1 MKTLIELIDALEQRG
16 DTVCLLEFSPDKLS
30 RTSYRV
36 LGSEVKALSAGLI
49 AAGLKQ
55 GQRVAMSAGVGADSL
70 TTMLAVIYAGAVVVP
85 IDTQM
90 GDDGLRHV
98 LKDSSPSFLFTTS
111 DIAER
116 IGRLEPGASWITALF
131 DEPGKDGH
139 WRKYME
145 KPERLNVPDINPSD
159 QVVLFY
165 TSGTTGAPKGVPLKH
180 SNLVYQI
187 KMLDQQRI
195 AASGDNLLLAL
206 PMHHVYPFVMGLLV
220 PLFFGACI
228 VVPAALT
235 GPQIMRAV
243 REGEVTAIIG
253 VPRFYRALYDGMQ
266 TQIKSRNTV
275 LRTYLRMS
283 EKLAL
288 FLYGKNCASAAR
300 LIMAPLRKK
309 VAPGLRLMASG
320 GSALDPELGQ
330 WLEAVGWQVVV
341 GYGLTETS
349 PLLSL
354 RLPGGC
360 PLKSIGR
367 PVPGTEIRID
377 LHHQKPGSDN
387 AKGKSGSE
395 QGEIL
400 AKGPGVFDGY
410 RNLHKENKDSF
421 TRDGFFRT
429 GDLGYLDGRG
439 CLYVTG
445 RISTMI
451 VTEGGENV
459 QPENVEAEYSKH
471 SLITEIGLL
480 EKDRKLVALAVPDKS
495 AAGGLNTEKINSLV
509 LEAIGEVSRNLPSYM
524 RISDVR
530 VTTRSL
536 PRTRLGKIR
545 RHILE
550 KRWEEAGEKEA
561 GQVKA
566 GPIAFEEMS
575 DSDRLLLE
583 NPVAS
588 RVWQWLADRYSD
600 KRLTPD
606 TSPQLDLGIDSM
618 GWLNLSLDLNEAAG
632 VELDE
637 TAIARV
643 DTVRDLLNEVV
654 DAATGDRETFDPV
667 EDPGSVLDSSQRRWL
682 PPRRKIESA
691 LFNII
696 YLAGGALFRLMYRI
710 EVSGRDNVP
719 PDEPCVLTP
728 NHASYLDPFVLGIA
742 LGRRQLGNTCWA
754 GATVAAFDTALKRRG
769 SRLALVLPIE
779 PRRGAMSGIAFASFV
794 LRRGYNL
801 VWFPE
806 GMRSPDGALQ
816 EFKPGLG
823 FVLSR
828 LSVPVIPVS
837 IEGTYEAWPTRRKF
851 PRPGKIRITF
861 GPPTDVST
869 LKARGKGKE
878 DPEKIVSGLQKLMS
892 GN

>member
-1 MKTLIELIDALEQRG
+1 MKTLIELVDAMEQRG
-16 DTVCLLEFSPDKLS
+16 DTVCLLEFSPDGLS

-36 LGSEVKALSAGLI
+36 IGSEVKSLSAGLT
-49 AAGLKQ
+49 AAGLKR

-70 TTMLAVIYAGAVVVP
+70 TTMLAVIYAGGVVVP

-98 LKDSSPSFLFTTS
+98 LKDSSPSFLFTTT

-116 IGRLEPGASWITALF
+116 IGRMEPGASWTTAIF
-131 DEPGKDGH
+131 DEPEKDGY

-145 KPERLNVPDINPSD
+145 KPERLNVPDIDPSD

-165 TSGTTGAPKGVPLKH
+165 TSGTTGAPKGVPLTH

-187 KMLDQQRI
+187 EVLDKKRI
-195 AASGDNLLLAL
+195 ASSGDSLLLAL

-243 REGEVTAIIG
+243 REGEVTTIIG
-253 VPRFYRALYDGMQ
+253 VPRLYRALYDGMQ
-266 TQIKSRNTV
+266 AQIQSRNMAV
-275 LRTYLRMS
+275 RTYLRMS

-288 FLYGKNCASAAR
+288 FLYRNKVASAGR
-300 LIMAPLRKK
+300 LIMAPLRVK

-330 WLEAVGWQVVV
+330 WLEAAGWQVVV

-360 PLKSIGR
+360 PLQSIGE

-377 LHHQKPGSDN
+377 LQQKPGSEGD
-387 AKGKSGSE
+387 KGKSGPE

-410 RNLHKENKDSF
+410 RNLQQENEESF

-429 GDLGYLDGRG
+429 GDLGYIDDRG
-439 CLYVTG
+439 CLYVKG

-459 QPENVEAEYSKH
+459 QPENVEDAYSKH
-471 SLITEIGLL
+471 PFIAEIGVL
-480 EKDRKLVALAVPDKS
+480 EKDRKLVALAIPDKS
-495 AAGGLNTEKINSLV
+495 AAGGLNTEKINNLV
-509 LEAIGEVSRNLPSYM
+509 SDAVGEVSRKLPSYM

-550 KRWEEAGEKEA
+550 ERWEEADEKEA

-566 GPIAFEEMS
+566 GPIEFEEMS

-588 RVWQWLADRYSD
+588 RVWQWLAERYSD

-618 GWLNLSLDLNEAAG
+618 GWLNLSLDLNQAAG

-637 TAIARV
+637 AAIARV
-643 DTVRDLLNEVV
+643 GTVRDLLNEVV
-654 DAATGDRETFDPV
+654 DATTGDRENLDPV
-667 EDPGSVLDSSQRRWL
+667 EDPDSVLGASQRRWL

-696 YLAGGALFRLMYRI
+696 YLVGGGLFRLMYRI

-719 PDEPCVLTP
+719 SEEPCVLTP
-728 NHASYLDPFVLGIA
+728 NHTSYLDPFVLGIA
-742 LGRRQLGNTCWA
+742 LGRKQLGNTCWA

-779 PRRGAMSGIAFASFV
+779 PRRGAMSGIAFASLV

-806 GMRSPDGALQ
+806 GRRSPDGALQ

-837 IEGTYEAWPTRRKF
+837 IEGTYDAWPARQKL

-861 GPPTDVST
+861 GASADVST
-869 LKARGKGKE
+869 LKARGNGKE
-878 DPEKIVSGLQKLMS
+878 DPEKIVSGLHQLMS
-892 GN
+892 RD

>member
-1 MKTLIELIDALEQRG
+1 MKTLIELIDTLEQQG
-16 DTVCLLEFSPDKLS
+16 DTVCLVGFSPDGSS
-30 RTSYRV
+30 RTSYRG
-36 LGSEVKALSAGLI
+36 LSSEVKSLSAGLA
-49 AAGLKQ
+49 AAGLKR
-55 GQRVAMSAGVGADSL
+55 GQMVAISAGVGSDLL

-98 LKDSSPSFLFTTS
+98 LKDSNPRFLFTTS

-116 IGRLEPGASWITALF
+116 IGRLEPGASWTTALF
-131 DEPGKDGH
+131 DKPEKDSH

-145 KPERLNVPDINPSD
+145 KPERLNVPDIEPSA

-165 TSGTTGAPKGVPLKH
+165 TSGTTGAPKGVPLTH

-187 KMLDQQRI
+187 ELLNNKRI
-195 AASGDNLLLAL
+195 ASSEDNLLLAL

-228 VVPAALT
+228 VVPSALT
-235 GPQIMRAV
+235 GPQIMRSV
-243 REGEVTAIIG
+243 REGEVTTIIG
-253 VPRFYRALYDGMQ
+253 VPRLYRALYDGMQ
-266 TQIKSRNTV
+266 TQIQSRNILV
-275 LRTYLRMS
+275 RTYLRMS

-288 FLYGKNCASAAR
+288 FLYRNKAASAGR
-300 LIMAPLRKK
+300 LIMAPLRRK

-349 PLLSL
+349 PLLSI

-360 PLKSIGR
+360 PLQSIGK
-367 PVPGTEIRID
+367 PVPGTKIRI
-377 LHHQKPGSDN
+377 HPQQKPGSGS
-387 AKGKSGSE
+387 AEGKSHPE

-410 RNLHKENKDSF
+410 RNLQKENEESF
-421 TRDGFFRT
+421 SRDGFFRT
-429 GDLGYLDGRG
+429 GDLGYLDDRG
-439 CLYVTG
+439 CLYVKG

-459 QPENVEAEYSKH
+459 QPENVEDTYSKH
-471 SLITEIGLL
+471 PFIAEIGVL

-495 AAGGLNTEKINSLV
+495 TAGGLKAEKIKGLV
-509 LEAIGEVSRNLPSYM
+509 SEAVGEISPKLPSYM
-524 RISDVR
+524 RISEVR

-550 KRWEEAGEKEA
+550 ERWKEADEKEE
-561 GQVKA
+561 GPVRT

-618 GWLNLSLDLNEAAG
+618 GWFNLSLDLNEAAG

-637 TAIARV
+637 AAIARV
-643 DTVRDLLNEVV
+643 DTVRDLLKEVV
-654 DAATGDRETFDPV
+654 DAATGERENLDPV
-667 EDPGSVLDSSQRRWL
+667 KDPGSVLDASQRRWL
-682 PPRRKIESA
+682 PPRSRIESA

-696 YLAGGALFRLMYRI
+696 YLVGGGIIRMIYRI
-710 EVSGRDNVP
+710 EVSGRDNISL
-719 PDEPCVLTP
+719 DKACVLTP
-728 NHASYLDPFVLGIA
+728 NHTSYLDPFILGLA

-754 GATVAAFDTALKRRG
+754 GATVAAFNTALKRRG
-769 SRLALVLPIE
+769 SRLGLVLPIE
-779 PRRGAMSGIAFASFV
+779 PRRGAMSSIAFASLV

-806 GMRSPDGALQ
+806 GRRSPDGGLQ

-823 FVLSR
+823 VVLSR

-837 IEGTYEAWPTRRKF
+837 IEGTYEAWPTQRKF
-851 PRPGKIRITF
+851 PRPGIIRISF
-861 GPPTDVST
+861 GAPVDVPT
-869 LKARGKGKE
+869 LKAHGKGE
-878 DPEKIVSGLQKLMS
+878 EEPEMIVSGLHRLIS
-892 GN
+892 GD